1 MTLRAYGI
9 LVAAFFTVFIAYAIR
24 YGYGLLLPRM
34 LPALGITKTQAGV
47 IYAAYFVAYTVF
59 SPLLGF
65 LSDRF
70 DVRRILTAFTTLLEL
85 GAFLMAYATTV
96 GQAAFFFTLAGIGHA
111 ACWAP
116 VVAMVQRWVADRNRG
131 TALAIAT
138 MGSGVGIAAWSLLLP
153 AVVEQFN
160 WRAGWITL
168 GVFGFFVAGLNWLL
182 VDNPPSNATEGA
194 AMPERQPPIKTQA
207 RMYLR
212 LLQERHLWL
221 IGCAYLLVGFT
232 VLVPYT
238 FLTAYATEELGMSF
252 SAGARFITLMA
263 VAGMAGKLGLG
274 ILSDRWGRIQV
285 MILCGLLMGAGCWG
299 VANVGLVATK
309 YFFVVLFGLGF
320 GAVWP
325 VYAAAAPDFFA
336 KSAAGSVIGLWTVFL
351 GLGSILSP
359 VVCGWSIDA
368 SGTYR
373 WAFDIGLIS
382 ALLSALLL
390 MPLFRS
396 ARRAAR

>member
-9 LVAAFFTVFIAYAIR
+9 IVAAFFTVFIAYAIR

-47 IYAAYFVAYTVF
+47 IYAAYFVAYTLF

-65 LSDRF
+65 LSDRM
-70 DVRRILTAFTTLLEL
+70 DVRRILTAFTALLAL
-85 GAFLMAYATTV
+85 GAFLMAYAVTV
-96 GQAAFFFTLAGIGHA
+96 GQAALFFTLAGIGHA

-116 VVAMVQRWVADRNRG
+116 VVALVQRWVADRNRG
-131 TALAIAT
+131 SALAVAT
-138 MGSGVGIAAWSLLLP
+138 MGSGVGIAVWSLVLP
-153 AVVEQFN
+153 AIVGRFS
-160 WRAGWITL
+160 WRAGWISM
-168 GVFGFFVAGLNWLL
+168 GAFGLCVAGVNWLL
-182 VDNPPSNATEGA
+182 VDNPPPSAGERLA
-194 AMPERQPPIKTQA
+194 IQERQIPLRTQG

-221 IGCAYLLVGFT
+221 IGLSYLLVGFT

-238 FLTAYATEELGMSF
+238 FLTAYATEELRMPF

-263 VAGMAGKLGLG
+263 VAGMVGKLGLG
-274 ILSDRWGRIQV
+274 ILSDRWGRLQV
-285 MILCGLLMGAGCWG
+285 MILCGLLMGLGCWG
-299 VANVGLVATK
+299 IANIGLIPAK
-309 YFFVVLFGLGF
+309 FFFVALFGFGF

-336 KSAAGSVIGLWTVFL
+336 KSATGSVIGLWTVFL

-368 SGTYR
+368 SGTYQ

-382 ALLSALLL
+382 ALFSALLL
-390 MPLFRS
+390 VPLFRS
-396 ARRAAR
+396 ARSAVQ